1 MSKPPGRERGQAT
14 VELALALPLICLM
27 VLVVVQAGLVV
38 RDQVLLV
45 HAAREGARVAAI
57 DGDHARALAAAG
69 DATAL
74 QPERLSGSVTRHGDL
89 ITVELRY
96 RSPIV
101 VPVLRRARTD
111 VTLVA
116 VVTMHDESAGS
127 P

>member
-1 MSKPPGRERGQAT
+1 
-14 VELALALPLICLM
+14 
-27 VLVVVQAGLVV
+27 
-38 RDQVLLV
+38 
-45 HAAREGARVAAI
+45 
-57 DGDHARALAAAG
+57 
-69 DATAL
+69 
-74 QPERLSGSVTRHGDL
+74 VTRHGDL

-101 VPVLRRARTD
+101 VPLLRRARAH